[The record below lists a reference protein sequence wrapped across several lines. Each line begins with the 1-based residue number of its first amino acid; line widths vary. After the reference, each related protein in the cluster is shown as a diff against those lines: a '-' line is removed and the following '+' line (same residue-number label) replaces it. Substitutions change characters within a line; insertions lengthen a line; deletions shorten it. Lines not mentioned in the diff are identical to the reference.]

1 LNWARSVRFFNA
13 TLAGYAQ
20 ATGKLSLDDH
30 PAQYFPALKNTAVN
44 NATLLN
50 LGTYTAGG
58 FPLQFP
64 DQVIEQQDMLK
75 YFQTWQPK
83 TRSAHNGNIPIRVL
97 G

>member
-1 LNWARSVRFFNA
+1 MLRQ
-13 TLAGYAQ
+13 Q
-20 ATGKLSLDDH
+20 ANFLDDH

-64 DQVIEQQDMLK
+64 DQVTEQQDMLK

-83 TRSAHNGNIPIRVL
+83 QNRHTTSIFQSEYWANGVCHSFGDGKTL
-97 G
+97 Y